1 MPHADF
7 VHLHVH
13 TTYSLLDGACR
24 VSDLIKRA
32 AELKLPALAIT
43 DHGNLFGAI
52 EFYNACMKGG
62 VKPIIGVEAYVAPK
76 HRSDRAG
83 TGIKDSNAHLVL
95 LAKDET
101 GYANLIR
108 LVTLAYLEGFYYKPR
123 IDKESL
129 KQHGQGLIALTSC
142 LKGVLN
148 VHLEQEQYDHAR
160 KELDDYCQILGR
172 ENVYVELQKHGIAQ
186 EDTVRPLL
194 IKLAKDAGV
203 KVVATNDVHY
213 LDLSHAQSHDALMAI
228 QTQTTLDDPHRLRYE
243 KPEFYLKSAE
253 QMKALFADA
262 PEAIAATIEIA
273 DRCNL
278 ELDFTKTHLPNFEPP
293 PGQTQEQYLR
303 ELCDAGLAQRYAVVD
318 DHLRRRLEHELT
330 VIKNAGYTSYFLIVW
345 DFVRFA
351 KEQGIPV
358 GPGRG
363 SAAGSLVSYCLRI
376 TDIDPLKYDLLF
388 ERFLN
393 PQRVSLPDIDIDFCY
408 ERRPEVIEYVIKK
421 YGQTCVA
428 QIITFGTMQ
437 AKAVVRDVG
446 RVMKLPYA
454 EVDRLAKLI
463 PNELDMTLKLA
474 LEQSPE
480 LAQAYKTNDEVKQL
494 LDIAMPLE
502 GLTRHAS
509 THAAGITIADR
520 PLVEYMPLFKT
531 SDGQITTGLD
541 MNSLEKLGLLKIDL
555 LGLRTLTVIEN
566 ALAMIRR
573 TRDPAISLD
582 TLPPDDPVTYQL
594 LSKAETIGIF
604 QLESGGMR
612 DLLRKINASQFEDLI
627 AVLALYRP
635 GPIGSGMLDEF
646 MKRKHGQIAFKYE
659 HPVLEPI
666 LKPTYGVIVYQEQV
680 MRIASEMAGFSLAQ
694 ADLLRRAM
702 GKKIAEVMEAQR
714 KAFLDGCK
722 ANRIQERTA
731 NRIFDLMEHF
741 AGYGFNKSHSA
752 AYALISYRTAYLKA
766 HYPLEFMAALLTSEM
781 GNTDKLVQYLEEVK
795 RMGITVL
802 PPDVNESEATFAVLP
817 AGDQYARGALRC
829 GLGIIKNVG
838 LSAIESIVQ
847 ARKTAGRFQ
856 SLADLCKHL
865 DLRLANRKVLESL
878 IKSGACDS
886 FGQSRAALMAGVEN
900 VLEEAATRQR
910 DESRGQF
917 TLFDALSAATAEAA
931 SEAGESSAPA
941 GPARE
946 WPESQKLAFEKTLLG
961 FYVSGHPLAR
971 YERLLR
977 SLTSATSRQIL
988 HLPDDTT
995 VIVGGMFSKIKLTT
1009 TKKTNEQMAICTMED
1024 LDGEIEVLVF
1034 PKVFPLL
1041 APQLKTAS
1049 IMFLEGRVA
1058 IQEERPRLLAQQI
1071 FPMEQGSSRLTKAVE
1086 LMLQTPSQGVER
1098 TMLEQ
1103 LRGLLGRFPGSVP
1116 IYLTVAVPEGLPTRL
1131 KLPEEFNVQPHQDL
1145 LEALDELFG
1154 PEGVRIRSHQVR
1166 AAQPMRMR
1174 QLPRA
1179 EGVDKPSVPVL
1190 G

>member
-1 MPHADF
+1 MAHADF

-24 VSDLIKRA
+24 VSDLVKRT

-43 DHGNLFGAI
+43 DHGNLFGAV
-52 EFYNACMKGG
+52 EFYHACMKGG
-62 VKPIIGVEAYVAPK
+62 VKPIVGVEAYVAPR
-76 HRSDRAG
+76 HRTDRAG
-83 TGIKDSNAHLVL
+83 TGIKESNAHLVL

-129 KQHGQGLIALTSC
+129 KQHREGLIALTSC

-160 KELDDYCQILGR
+160 RELDDYCQILGR
-172 ENVYVELQKHGIAQ
+172 DNVYVELQRHGIAQ
-186 EDTVRPLL
+186 EDKVRPSL
-194 IKLAKDAGV
+194 IKLAKEAGV

-213 LDLSHAQSHDALMAI
+213 LEPAHAQSHDALMAI
-228 QTQTTLDDPHRLRYE
+228 QTQTTLDDPHRMRYE

-253 QMKALFADA
+253 QMKELFADV
-262 PEAIAATIEIA
+262 PDAIAATIEIA

-278 ELDFTKTHLPNFEPP
+278 EMDFSKTHLPNFEPP
-293 PGQTQEQYLR
+293 PGRTQEQHLL
-303 ELCDAGLAQRYAVVD
+303 ELCEAGLQRRYAVVD
-318 DHLRRRLEHELT
+318 DALRGRLQHELT
-330 VIKNAGYTSYFLIVW
+330 VIKQAGYTSYFLIVW

-351 KEQGIPV
+351 KERGIPV

-463 PNELDMTLKLA
+463 PNELDITLKMA
-474 LEQSPE
+474 LEQAPE
-480 LAQAYKTNDEVKQL
+480 LAQLYKTSEEVKQL

-541 MNSLEKLGLLKIDL
+541 MNSLEKMGLLKIDL
-555 LGLRTLTVIEN
+555 LGLRTLTVIQD
-566 ALAMIRR
+566 AVTMIQR
-573 TRDPAISLD
+573 TRQVAINLD
-582 TLPPDDPVTYQL
+582 TLPIDDAATYQL
-594 LSKAETIGIF
+594 LSRAETIGVF

-627 AVLALYRP
+627 AVLALHRP

-646 MKRKHGQIAFKYE
+646 MKRKHGQISFKYE
-659 HPVLEPI
+659 HPTLEPI

-714 KAFLDGCK
+714 KAFLEGCK
-722 ANRIQERTA
+722 TKRIQERTA

-795 RMGITVL
+795 RMGIAVL
-802 PPDVNESEATFAVLP
+802 PPDVNESGATFAVLQP
-817 AGDQYARGALRC
+817 SESYPRGALRC

-838 LSAIESIVQ
+838 LSAIESIIQ
-847 ARKTAGRFQ
+847 ARNKIDRFQ
-856 SLADLCKHL
+856 SLDALCVNL
-865 DLRLANRKVLESL
+865 DLRLANRKVVESL
-878 IKSGACDS
+878 IKAGACDS
-886 FGQSRAALMAGVEN
+886 LGPSRASLMAEVGN
-900 VLEEAATRQR
+900 VLEEATTRQR
-910 DESRGQF
+910 EELRGQF
-917 TLFDALSAATAEAA
+917 TLFDALSAATSEAA
-931 SEAGESSAPA
+931 SASADPSAPA
-941 GPARE
+941 APARE

-961 FYVSGHPLAR
+961 FYVSGHPLSR

-977 SLTSATSRQIL
+977 ALTTTTSRGIL
-988 HLPDDTT
+988 QLPDDTT
-995 VIVGGMFSKIKLTT
+995 VIVGGMFTKIKLTT

-1024 LDGEIEVLVF
+1024 VDGEIEVLVF
-1034 PKVFPLL
+1034 PKVFPQL
-1041 APQLKTAS
+1041 APQLKTAA
-1049 IMFLEGRVA
+1049 ILFLEGRVA

-1086 LMLQTPSQGVER
+1086 LMMQTPTQGVER
-1098 TMLEQ
+1098 ALLEQ

-1116 IYLTVAVPEGLPTRL
+1116 IYLTVSVPEALPTRL
-1131 KLPEEFNVQPHQDL
+1131 KLPDEFNVQPQQEL
-1145 LEALDELFG
+1145 LEALDQLFG
-1154 PEGVRIRSHQVR
+1154 PESVRIRSHQLR
-1166 AAQPMRMR
+1166 TAQPMRMR

-1179 EGVDKPSVPVL
+1179 EGVDKPSIPVL